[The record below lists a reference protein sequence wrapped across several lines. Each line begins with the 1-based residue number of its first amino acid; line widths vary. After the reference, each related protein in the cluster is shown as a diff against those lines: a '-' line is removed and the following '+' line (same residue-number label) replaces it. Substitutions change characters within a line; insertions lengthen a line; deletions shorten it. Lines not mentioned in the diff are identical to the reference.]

1 MHKNTA
7 HLARIK
13 SVTQKYKLHPK
24 KRLGQHFLTDPN
36 ILVKIVEACE
46 LDSDQYAVEIGAG
59 WGAMTGF
66 LAQIARGVLA
76 VELDT
81 DLAPGLRETFAGH
94 ENIKLV
100 FADVLVLDIEQ
111 ELRQRF
117 AVEGKIRYKVC
128 ANLPYYITTPI
139 LFHLLE
145 KATAM
150 ESAVLMVQ
158 KEVAER
164 LVALPG
170 GKDYGVLTIM
180 VAWDAEVEML
190 GKVSRNCFYPR
201 PGVESAVIRVTPWQ
215 ERPWVV
221 DSEVTFKQLVRTAFQ
236 KRRKTMR
243 NIAAGFFR
251 VDKVEAERKLL
262 ALGIEPERRPETLSI
277 DEFGKIA
284 DGFSE

>member
-13 SVTQKYKLHPK
+13 FVTQKYRLHPK
-24 KRLGQHFLTDPN
+24 KRWGQHFLTDPN
-36 ILVKIVEACE
+36 TLAKIVQACE
-46 LDSDQYAVEIGAG
+46 LDSEQYVVEIGAG

-66 LAQIARGVLA
+66 LAQAARGVLA

-81 DLAPGLRETFAGH
+81 DLAPGLREILADH
-94 ENIKLV
+94 ENIRLV
-100 FADVLVLDIEQ
+100 FADVLDLDLEQ
-111 ELRQRF
+111 ELRRCF
-117 AVEGKIRYKVC
+117 AVEGELRYKVC

-145 KATAM
+145 NAAAM

-190 GKVSRNCFYPR
+190 SKVSRNCFYPR
-201 PGVESAVIRVTPWQ
+201 PEVDSAVIRVTPWQ
-215 ERPWVV
+215 ERPWAVE
-221 DSEVTFKQLVRTAFQ
+221 SEVTFKQLVRIAFQ

-243 NIAAGFFR
+243 NITAGFFQ
-251 VDKVEAERKLL
+251 VDKKEAERKLL
-262 ALGIEPERRPETLSI
+262 ALGIDPARRPETLSI
-277 DEFGKIA
+277 DEFGRIA
-284 DGFSE
+284 DGFPE